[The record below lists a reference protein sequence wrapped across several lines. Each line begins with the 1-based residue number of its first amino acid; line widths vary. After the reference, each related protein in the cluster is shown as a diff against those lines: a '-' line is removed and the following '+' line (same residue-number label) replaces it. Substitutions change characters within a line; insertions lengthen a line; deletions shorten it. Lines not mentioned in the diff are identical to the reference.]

1 GSLGCSRQT
10 GRKSSRSADRCALR
24 TERLGLRRLEE
35 GQGPPERASAFR
47 RREQRPR
54 FDSAAVPGHLPRLRR
69 GHRHRAA
76 LHSHAPGPGALSM
89 TADSD
94 DRTTEYG
101 PPSFARPLLRP
112 EPLPEPPE
120 PAASGVDYWALSA
133 LVAVLAVL
141 LAGATFLV
149 L

>member
-1 GSLGCSRQT
+1 
-10 GRKSSRSADRCALR
+10 
-24 TERLGLRRLEE
+24 
-35 GQGPPERASAFR
+35 
-47 RREQRPR
+47 
-54 FDSAAVPGHLPRLRR
+54 
-69 GHRHRAA
+69 
-76 LHSHAPGPGALSM
+76 M

-149 L
+149 LGRVAEASERLTTLQADKPQVALAEVER